1 MENNINFKTER
12 AKAQIKKLKGFY
24 IHFTVYILVNIFL
37 SSVILSEKMYNGDSF
52 FEAIWNFESF
62 STALFWGI
70 GLLFHAIRVFSLN
83 PLFSKDWEDRQIK
96 KYMEEDTAEI
106 EKFK

>member
-1 MENNINFKTER
+1 MNTTNLKTER
-12 AKAQIKKLKGFY
+12 AKARIKKLKGFY
-24 IHFTVYILVNIFL
+24 VHFTVYILVNIFL
-37 SSVILSEKMYNGDSF
+37 SSVIISEKMYSGAGF
-52 FEAIWNFESF
+52 FEAFWNFESF

-83 PLFSKDWEDRQIK
+83 PFFSKEWEDRQIK
-96 KYMEEDTAEI
+96 KYMEKDTAEI